1 MERFHPVPNATLQ
14 KKFTF
19 FYKPYNYMVNTQK
32 FMRFEEEPTP
42 EIEEEYHML
51 DSYFNN
57 VKMTPW
63 TQNRPESQKI
73 HGRAIKEYN

>member
-1 MERFHPVPNATLQ
+1 
-14 KKFTF
+14 
-19 FYKPYNYMVNTQK
+19 
-32 FMRFEEEPTP
+32 MRFEEEPTP
-42 EIEEEYHML
+42 EIEEEYHVL
-51 DSYFNN
+51 EDYFNN